1 MTLSKENFREKLI
14 PRARRLRREGVAS
27 LTDANIEAA
36 GSKGKRGE
44 NGESGESGTGEDPD
58 CQLASNV
65 R

>member
-44 NGESGESGTGEDPD
+44 NGESGTGEDPD

>member
-1 MTLSKENFREKLI
+1 MSMRN
-14 PRARRLRREGVAS
+14 RARRLRREGVAS

>member
-36 GSKGKRGE
+36 VSKGKRGE
-44 NGESGESGTGEDPD
+44 NGENGESGTGEDPD

>member
-1 MTLSKENFREKLI
+1 M
-14 PRARRLRREGVAS
+14 AS

-44 NGESGESGTGEDPD
+44 NGESGKSGESGTGEDPD

>member
-1 MTLSKENFREKLI
+1 M
-14 PRARRLRREGVAS
+14 AS

>member
-1 MTLSKENFREKLI
+1 M
-14 PRARRLRREGVAS
+14 AS

-36 GSKGKRGE
+36 VSKGKRGENGE

>member
-1 MTLSKENFREKLI
+1 M
-14 PRARRLRREGVAS
+14 AS

-36 GSKGKRGE
+36 GSNGKRGENGE